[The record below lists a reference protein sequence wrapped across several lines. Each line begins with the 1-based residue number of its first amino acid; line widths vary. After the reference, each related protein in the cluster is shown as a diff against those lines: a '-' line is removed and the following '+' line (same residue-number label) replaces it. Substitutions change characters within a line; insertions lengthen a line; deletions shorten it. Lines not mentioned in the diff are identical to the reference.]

1 MNKWAIGII
10 ALVLVLA
17 GIIYAIYE
25 KNDYDFD
32 DAQKAYTI
40 VNSWELPTELD
51 EISGMQYLDGDR
63 MACIQDEDGIIF
75 IFDMKTSEIIKQHKF
90 AISGDYEAMTY
101 LNNEYWV
108 AESNGELFNISD
120 LDTPDGEKEGYQLDF
135 EYRNNI
141 EGMAASA
148 DGKLWLAV
156 KERNLDNKGD
166 YKGIYAFD
174 PVSMELDREPVAR
187 IQYSDPKFDVLRTDN
202 PRKLIRPSDIA
213 FHPTSGD
220 LYILDA
226 EFPKL
231 IIADKSGKIK
241 KLYLLDPAEFE
252 QPEGIAFSKSGR
264 LFISNERVGVPAN
277 IREIKIQ

>member
-17 GIIYAIYE
+17 GVIYAIYE
-25 KNDYDFD
+25 ANDYDFD
-32 DAQKAYTI
+32 DADKAYTI
-40 VNSWELPTELD
+40 VNTWELPTELD
-51 EISGMQYLDGDR
+51 EISGLHWMEDDR
-63 MACIQDEDGIIF
+63 IACIQDEDGIIF
-75 IFDMKTSEIIKQHKF
+75 IYDLKTSEIIEKHKF
-90 AISGDYEAMTY
+90 AAAGDYEALAY
-101 LNNEYWV
+101 LDNEYWV
-108 AESNGELFNISD
+108 AESNGELFNVSD
-120 LDTPDGEKEGYQLDF
+120 LDTQDGELEGIQLDF

-141 EGMAASA
+141 EGMAATN

-174 PVSMELDREPVAR
+174 PQTKELNREPVAK
-187 IQYSDPKFDVLRTDN
+187 IQYDDPKFEVLRTEN

-213 FHPTSGD
+213 FNPVNGD

-231 IIADKSGKIK
+231 IISDRTGKIK
-241 KLYLLDPAEFE
+241 QLYLLDPAEFE

-264 LFISNERVGVPAN
+264 IFISNERVGVPAN
-277 IREIKIQ
+277 IREIKID

>member
-1 MNKWAIGII
+1 MH
-10 ALVLVLA
+10 
-17 GIIYAIYE
+17 
-25 KNDYDFD
+25 
-32 DAQKAYTI
+32 
-40 VNSWELPTELD
+40 
-51 EISGMQYLDGDR
+51 YLDGDR

-75 IFDMKTSEIIKQHKF
+75 VFDLETSEIIQKHKF
-90 AISGDYEAMTY
+90 AISGDYEAMTF

-120 LDTPDGEKEGYQLDF
+120 LDTPDGELEGFQLDF

-141 EGMAASA
+141 EGMAAA
-148 DGKLWLAV
+148 GDGKLWLAV
-156 KERNLDNKGD
+156 KERNLDMKGD

-174 PVSMELDREPVAR
+174 PATKELNREPVAK

-213 FHPTSGD
+213 FHPTSGY

-277 IREIKIQ
+277 IKEIKIE